1 VTPMAAQYEKAHPP
15 VPYGLYFKVWV
26 ALILLTVL
34 TVSVSYANMQQS
46 RILTALMIA
55 AVKILLVVLYFMH
68 IRFERLL
75 YTYMIIVVI
84 VTYGI
89 FVSLTF
95 SDYLFR

>member
-1 VTPMAAQYEKAHPP
+1 MAAQHEKAHPP
-15 VPYGLYFKVWV
+15 IPYGLYFKVWV

-34 TVSVSYANMQQS
+34 TISISYANMHQA
-46 RILTALMIA
+46 RILVALMIA

-68 IRFERLL
+68 VRFERPL

-89 FVSLTF
+89 FIVLTF
-95 SDYLFR
+95 SDYAYR

>member
-1 VTPMAAQYEKAHPP
+1 MAAQHEKTHPP
-15 VPYGLYFKVWV
+15 VPYSLYFKVWI

-34 TVSVSYANMQQS
+34 TVSVSYANMQQA

-95 SDYLFR
+95 SDYLYR